1 MITLKGLL
9 SVIKSER
16 IIKVNLYD
24 TEEILRIS
32 FDLPGFAA
40 LEDKL
45 EESEVTGIE
54 IVNMTTMNVYIDYI
68 ESGE

>member
-45 EESEVTGIE
+45 EESEVTRIE
-54 IVNMTTMNVYIDYI
+54 IINMTTMNVYIDYI
-68 ESGE
+68 KSGE